1 MMKESNYDTGIERT
15 RVPTPSNHETSF
27 VQKAVFLWGLEIA
40 RKNAQNAMSPRG
52 GDLLCMPKLP
62 NSGHPIL
69 NFWS

>member
-52 GDLLCMPKLP
+52 VTYFACQ
-62 NSGHPIL
+62 NYPIL
-69 NFWS
+69 AIPS